1 MKILLIQTAF
11 IGDVILATP
20 LVEKLH
26 RFYPSARVDVML
38 RKGNEGLLA
47 GNPHVDKVWVWDK
60 KRRKYR
66 HLLALLRKVRRESYD
81 LVVNLQRFAG
91 TGLFSVLAGAKS
103 VVGFNK
109 NPLSF
114 LYDLR
119 VEHQIGG
126 GLHEVQR
133 NLRLIAHLTD
143 DSLEMPKLYPQP
155 NDFESVEKFKARPYV
170 TISPASVWFTKQL
183 PTEKWAE
190 VIALISPDKAIYL
203 LGARGDAATCERLV
217 QQSAG
222 RAVSLAGQL
231 SFLQSAALM
240 RNAAMNYVND
250 SAPMHIA
257 SAMNAPTTAVF
268 CSTIPSF
275 GFGPLAQDSRVV
287 EATPSPACRPCG
299 LHGYKACPM
308 KHFRCAHGIKP
319 EQLRTKF

>member
-26 RFYPSARVDVML
+26 RFYPNARVDVML

-47 GNPHVDKVWVWDK
+47 GNPHVGKLWVWNK
-60 KRRKYR
+60 KQRKYR
-66 HLLALLRKVRRESYD
+66 HLFALLLKVRRESYD
-81 LVVNLQRFAG
+81 LIVNLQRFAG

-103 VVGFNK
+103 VVGFDK

-114 LYDLR
+114 LYSKR
-119 VEHQIGG
+119 IAHQIGG
-126 GLHEVQR
+126 GLHEVER

-143 DSLEMPKLYPQP
+143 ATFEMPRIQPQS
-155 NDFESVEKFKARPYV
+155 NDFQIVEKFKAKPYV
-170 TISPASVWFTKQL
+170 TISPTSVWFTKQL
-183 PTEKWAE
+183 PAEKWAE
-190 VIALISPDKAIYL
+190 AIALIDTDKSIYL
-203 LGARGDAATCERLV
+203 LGAKGDAAACDLLV
-217 QQSAG
+217 QQSGG
-222 RAVSLAGQL
+222 RAVNLAGQL

-240 RNAAMNYVND
+240 RDAAMNYVND

-268 CSTIPSF
+268 CSTVPDF
-275 GFGPLAQDSRVV
+275 GFGPLAQNSRVV

-299 LHGYKACPM
+299 LHGYKACPAG
-308 KHFRCAHGIKP
+308 HFRCAHDIKP
-319 EQLRTKF
+319 EQLVANP